1 MTPIHL
7 DAREME
13 HPQPLELAV
22 DILKTL
28 DNERFL
34 YMVHRKNPI
43 PLIELAKGQGFAV
56 LSKEVNEGLWHILVA
71 KDSDTDLNGLL
82 DV

>member
-1 MTPIHL
+1 MKPIHL

-13 HPQPLELAV
+13 HPRPLEMAV
-22 DILKTL
+22 SILKEL
-28 DNERFL
+28 DNDHFL

-43 PLIELAKGQGFAV
+43 PLLELAKGQGFAV

-71 KDSDTDLNGLL
+71 KDSDADLNGLL